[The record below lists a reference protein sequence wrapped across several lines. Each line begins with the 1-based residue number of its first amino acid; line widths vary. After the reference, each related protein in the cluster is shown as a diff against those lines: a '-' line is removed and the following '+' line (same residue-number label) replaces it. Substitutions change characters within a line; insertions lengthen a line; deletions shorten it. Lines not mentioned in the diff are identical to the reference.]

1 MRRWQRGRGV
11 AGGWIAARA
20 GGRATGRGLAEDRG
34 AAPAISTRS
43 RSVSGVRERSP
54 VPVCRAVAAV
64 SSNAVR
70 LSRAPTRRSL
80 LYAAPTRRARFPD
93 QESAPEVPG
102 LLLAGVGRHRV
113 RRSNIV
119 ITKTAWVKNAVSNW
133 VV

>member
-93 QESAPEVPG
+93 QESRSRG
-102 LLLAGVGRHRV
+102 AGPIVGRCRPAPRPPLKHCYHENCLGQERGV
-113 RRSNIV
+113 
-119 ITKTAWVKNAVSNW
+119 
-133 VV
+133 